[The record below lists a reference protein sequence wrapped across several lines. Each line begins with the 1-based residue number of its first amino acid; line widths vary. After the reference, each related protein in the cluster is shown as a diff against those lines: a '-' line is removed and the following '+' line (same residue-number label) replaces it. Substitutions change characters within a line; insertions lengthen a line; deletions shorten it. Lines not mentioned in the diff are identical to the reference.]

1 MDYNLA
7 ALKVF
12 SSHLNN
18 AKETITQQ
26 SQPAF
31 TLSGI
36 LFQRVWLQGILVST
50 PTTGSS
56 GRCFLDDGTGV
67 VELQLL
73 GDFVSLSWEKGMYV
87 MVVGLYCV
95 QKGGLPLI
103 KWKVELK
110 PSQQHYRIIH
120 QITIVFSY
128 NSEISHLNLDLPV
141 TSKSSLVFGSCVVV
155 YPDLSSIEGS

>member
-103 KWKVELK
+103 KVHK
-110 PSQQHYRIIH
+110 
-120 QITIVFSY
+120 IV
-128 NSEISHLNLDLPV
+128 
-141 TSKSSLVFGSCVVV
+141 
-155 YPDLSSIEGS
+155 DLSPSPDRESMWYLEVIEVFKLFYQPLFEE

>member
-12 SSHLNN
+12 CSQLNN
-18 AKETITQQ
+18 AKATTTQQ

-50 PTTGSS
+50 PTTDPS
-56 GRCFLDDGTGV
+56 GRFLLDDGTGV
-67 VELQLL
+67 IELQLL
-73 GDFVSLSWEKGMYV
+73 GDFLTLSWEKGMYV
-87 MVVGLYCV
+87 MVVGVYFV

-103 KWKVELK
+103 KIHKIVDLSPLPDRESMWYLEVIEKEKLYK
-110 PSQQHYRIIH
+110 PSSFRELPSPKLFCCLCDLCTAH
-120 QITIVFSY
+120 QF
-128 NSEISHLNLDLPV
+128 
-141 TSKSSLVFGSCVVV
+141 
-155 YPDLSSIEGS
+155 DLS